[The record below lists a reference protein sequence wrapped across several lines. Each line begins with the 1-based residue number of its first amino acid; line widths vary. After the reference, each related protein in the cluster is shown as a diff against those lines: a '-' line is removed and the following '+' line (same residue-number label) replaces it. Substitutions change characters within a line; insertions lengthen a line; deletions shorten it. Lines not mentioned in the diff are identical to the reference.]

1 MLDLEAGES
10 SFYSFTEQ
18 LRGFTGAIISVSLP
32 ASYGAGEVVGRCA
45 VSVRFLRAS
54 LRGGWRLGMVGRT
67 RRL

>member
-45 VSVRFLRAS
+45 ASLRFSRAS
-54 LRGGWRLGMVGRT
+54 LRGSWRLGAVGRMWC
-67 RRL
+67 L